1 MRSIGERNGWEGGSR
16 EKNGPAASHLHRKTA
31 GGRPNPSR
39 LQHPEGVDSPPR
51 APPPWWRQ
59 EAQEEDLHQARA
71 SPTHTNFYTIS
82 SKWCKIQL
90 QPTPFLT
97 PFHQNLVQMNSATP
111 NLVFH
116 YLCNIL
122 FFLVLLFNF

>member
-1 MRSIGERNGWEGGSR
+1 MRNSIYTPWFSLYISYYTHLIFTLHLFNGVCKENHEVQIEFLFEDAYNSRKFIRERKRRNH
-16 EKNGPAASHLHRKTA
+16 NPHL
-31 GGRPNPSR
+31 SI
-39 LQHPEGVDSPPR
+39 
-51 APPPWWRQ
+51 
-59 EAQEEDLHQARA
+59 RA

-82 SKWCKIQL
+82 SKLCKIQL

-116 YLCNIL
+116 YSCTIL
-122 FFLVLLFNF
+122 LFLVLLFNF